1 VDDALFVGVFERVG
15 HLASNLQNVLD
26 RNWALVDAI
35 GQRGTLNQLH
45 HKSTSA
51 VGGFESIDQS
61 DVGMV
66 EGSED
71 LGFASEPRHA
81 LSIAAKGVGKNLD
94 GYISPKFWIAG
105 TVDFA
110 HATHTNS

>member
-1 VDDALFVGVFERVG
+1 MDDALFVGVFERVG

-35 GQRGTLNQLH
+35 SQRGTLDQLH

-51 VGGFESIDQS
+51 VGGFESIDRS

-66 EGSED
+66 K
-71 LGFASEPRHA
+71 LGPSLR
-81 LSIAAKGVGKNLD
+81 VGTAPYDQRL
-94 GYISPKFWIAG
+94 
-105 TVDFA
+105 
-110 HATHTNS
+110 